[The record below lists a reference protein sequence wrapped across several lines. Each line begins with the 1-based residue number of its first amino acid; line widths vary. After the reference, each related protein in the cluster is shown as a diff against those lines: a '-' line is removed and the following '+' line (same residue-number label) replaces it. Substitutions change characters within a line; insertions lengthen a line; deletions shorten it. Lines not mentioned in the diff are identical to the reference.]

1 MSSELKDEQQ
11 LDSTIEID
19 VIKYATFRRQE
30 IELLHSESFLSKEN
44 KHKSLFQML
53 PRHMR
58 RRTMGYIRKRLPHKI
73 RAMAIIKPPAKII
86 KRPSRKYRRR
96 PRNLVKEYDRRKRD
110 TLNKVWL
117 ETHIWH
123 AKRFHMSDS
132 LYGYKLPLF
141 ENCKNKRAIYKC
153 LNKSCC
159 IHDESYFVCNELEGE
174 EDVLINGL
182 NRMCSSKVGLT
193 FGAKMFLNG
202 QYEGRTVLYEKD
214 KYPFGC
220 IGPVRFLWK
229 FYENPNDPEAK
240 KQRRIWIWSH
250 PSTTKQ
256 IRAQLIEI
264 FDLKLQSADDNT
276 SDNGEFESTTGGSV
290 VKLKS
295 LKDKIVRF
303 KLLGPLSTTLLA
315 HVLKT
320 FDDNQSDIY
329 YQHHADIWNKFKLSL
344 KNPNDVTSQT
354 VISLLVKDPRLS
366 MPKKK
371 MFNKVQK
378 KNEEKFSNDNNN
390 GNFFIYPI
398 IFYELL

>member
-1 MSSELKDEQQ
+1 MK
-11 LDSTIEID
+11 
-19 VIKYATFRRQE
+19 
-30 IELLHSESFLSKEN
+30 
-44 KHKSLFQML
+44 
-53 PRHMR
+53 
-58 RRTMGYIRKRLPHKI
+58 
-73 RAMAIIKPPAKII
+73 
-86 KRPSRKYRRR
+86 
-96 PRNLVKEYDRRKRD
+96 
-110 TLNKVWL
+110 
-117 ETHIWH
+117 
-123 AKRFHMSDS
+123 
-132 LYGYKLPLF
+132 
-141 ENCKNKRAIYKC
+141 
-153 LNKSCC
+153 
-159 IHDESYFVCNELEGE
+159 
-174 EDVLINGL
+174 
-182 NRMCSSKVGLT
+182 
-193 FGAKMFLNG
+193 
-202 QYEGRTVLYEKD
+202 
-214 KYPFGC
+214 
-220 IGPVRFLWK
+220 
-229 FYENPNDPEAK
+229 NPNNLEAK

-250 PSTTKQ
+250 PSTKKQ

-378 KNEEKFSNDNNN
+378 KNDEKFSNDNSN

-398 IFYELL
+398 ILANKIFSSEISPWACARKYFFSSFKMTLIISRSLVFF